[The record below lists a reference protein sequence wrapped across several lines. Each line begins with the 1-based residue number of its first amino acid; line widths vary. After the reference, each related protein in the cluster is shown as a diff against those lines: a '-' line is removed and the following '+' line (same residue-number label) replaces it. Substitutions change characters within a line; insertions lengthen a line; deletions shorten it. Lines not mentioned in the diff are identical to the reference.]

1 MPRVR
6 EGRRGPEVASAEVAD
21 LVNPG
26 VLSDGVIELRRWQD
40 DDVAAVR
47 ATRGDTEEAAL
58 TWVRRQQARPP
69 GVGISFAIAPTG
81 QPATGYIGLI
91 RRPRLEMGVTRTVGD
106 GELVFNA
113 HRQVVGIG
121 YWIAAAAQG
130 NGLATRAV
138 ILSSR
143 WALQSAGMIRVEA
156 LLDPDNIAS
165 RRVVEKS
172 GFRPEGHLRSYLELD
187 GHPADALVY
196 ALLVSDL

>member
-1 MPRVR
+1 MVH
-6 EGRRGPEVASAEVAD
+6 
-21 LVNPG
+21 PG
-26 VLSDGVIELRRWQD
+26 VLSDGVIDLRRWQD
-40 DDVAAVR
+40 DDVVAVR

-58 TWVRRQQARPP
+58 AWVRRQQARALS
-69 GVGISFAIAPTG
+69 VGISFAIAPIG
-81 QPATGYIGLI
+81 QPAAGYVGLI
-91 RRPRLEMGVTRTVGD
+91 RRPRLEMGVARTVGD
-106 GELVFNA
+106 GELVFTA

-121 YWIAAAAQG
+121 YWIAPDAQG
-130 NGLATRAV
+130 NGLATRAA

-187 GHPADALVY
+187 GRPADALVY
-196 ALLVSDL
+196 GLLVSDPAMSSPNRRS